1 MEEGQRVRTAMRPEP
16 PSTRNGERIAWHAP
30 LLLHDAQGGPLA
42 LEAETRDIGLGG
54 VRVTATRA
62 LAPGTRVRLAVRL
75 PSGRLFESRGHV
87 AWARTTLHS
96 GLLGSPKGSR
106 DDALFGVA
114 FDGLSTEALLPI
126 ARLLV
131 AHQRQK
137 QRVRRIQR
145 LHGLPIFA

>member
-1 MEEGQRVRTAMRPEP
+1 MRKATRRAPR
-16 PSTRNGERIAWHAP
+16 STRNGERITWHAP
-30 LLLHDAQGGPLA
+30 LVLHDAQDHPLA

-54 VRVTATRA
+54 VRVVAARA
-62 LAPGTRVRLAVRL
+62 LAPGTRVRLALRL
-75 PSGRLFESRGHV
+75 ASGRLFESRGHV
-87 AWARTTLHS
+87 AWARTTLHPC
-96 GLLGSPKGSR
+96 LLGSPKGIR

-131 AHQRQK
+131 ARQDQK
-137 QRVRRIQR
+137 RRVRRIQR

>member
-1 MEEGQRVRTAMRPEP
+1 MRNAMRPEP

-30 LLLHDAQGGPLA
+30 LLFHDAQGRPLA

-54 VRVTATRA
+54 VRVIAARA
-62 LAPGTRVRLAVRL
+62 LAPGTPVRLAVRL
-75 PSGRLFESRGHV
+75 PSGRLFESQGHV

-96 GLLGSPKGSR
+96 CLLGSPKGR
-106 DDALFGVA
+106 RNDALFGVA
-114 FDGLSTEALLPI
+114 FDDLSTEALLPI

-131 AHQRQK
+131 ARQDQK
-137 QRVRRIQR
+137 QRVRRIRR